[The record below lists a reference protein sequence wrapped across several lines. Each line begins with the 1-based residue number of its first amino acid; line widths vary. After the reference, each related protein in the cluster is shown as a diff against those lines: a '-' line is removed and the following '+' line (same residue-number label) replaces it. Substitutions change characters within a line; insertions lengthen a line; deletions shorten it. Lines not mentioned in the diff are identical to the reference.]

1 MVWIL
6 GFQLYLAG
14 SMFNSSQ
21 GVVILVGTVMVL
33 ATFGFVAWTIRLVVF
48 EIRDQKQASEKAE
61 SAENSQTTADA
72 PRQRSSVSPLHDLT
86 GEEEEGNFS
95 GVSPL
100 HDLTGEEE
108 EGKSSARADDPRDT
122 APVAAKTE
130 VTVDESARTFA
141 SRSLS
146 PREAKKLQSA
156 PARYVDPP
164 PPPPGSS
171 TRPHSSQTV

>member
-14 SMFNSSQ
+14 SMFNSSK

-72 PRQRSSVSPLHDLT
+72 PRQRSS
-86 GEEEEGNFS
+86 
-95 GVSPL
+95 VSPL